1 MAGPLWGRPP
11 ARTVRPRDEP
21 MPPTGRGPAGLNVG
35 VVSWWCCSRPRQL
48 HPRSARCTARSGAS
62 FLHVSH
68 SGAGGWGMA
77 QAPDACEGEM
87 AVTAASRGRLRH
99 LALFYHGR
107 GEYLSAL
114 GGFIRAARARG
125 EAVFVAVPERK
136 AQLMRQELGEDS
148 AQVTLVDMAELG
160 RNPARIIPAVLAYAG
175 NHRGQR
181 VCCIGEPIWPGR
193 TEAERQEATRHEALI
208 NLAFRGS
215 PVTFLCAY
223 DSTALPGSVI
233 ADAASTH
240 PAVIKDRREIA
251 SARYLGPAILPPR
264 CNRALPRPPARVPDL
279 VIAASELAA
288 NTLRHTGG
296 GGTVQVWR
304 TSEEVICQVTDTG
317 QITDPLA
324 RHQARSDELLGGNG
338 LWVVNQV
345 CDLVQAR
352 TGQKGTTTRLHMRLR
367 QP

>member
-1 MAGPLWGRPP
+1 MA
-11 ARTVRPRDEP
+11 A
-21 MPPTGRGPAGLNVG
+21 
-35 VVSWWCCSRPRQL
+35 
-48 HPRSARCTARSGAS
+48 
-62 FLHVSH
+62 
-68 SGAGGWGMA
+68 
-77 QAPDACEGEM
+77 
-87 AVTAASRGRLRH
+87 TAASKGRFRH

-107 GEYLSAL
+107 GEYLAAL
-114 GGFIRAARARG
+114 CAFIQARRARG
-125 EAVFVAVPERK
+125 EAVLVAVPERK
-136 AQLMRQELGEDS
+136 TQLMRQELGEDS

-175 NHRGQR
+175 KHRGQR
-181 VCCIGEPIWPGR
+181 VCCVGEPIWPGR

-223 DSTALPGSVI
+223 DSTGLPGSVI

-240 PAVIKDRREIA
+240 PAVIKDRQEIA
-251 SARYLGPAILPPR
+251 SARYLGPAVLPPR
-264 CNRALPRPPARVPDL
+264 CNRALPRPPAHAEALGYRDDLRQVRRFVASRARSAGLTPPRIPDL

-304 TSEEVICQVTDTG
+304 TSEEIICQVADTG

-324 RHQARSDELLGGNG
+324 RYQARSDELQGGNG
-338 LWVVNQV
+338 LWLVNQV

-352 TGQKGTTTRLHMRLR
+352 TGQAGTTTRLHMHLR
-367 QP
+367 RP